1 MVSSSS
7 QESRFA
13 NASVQT
19 LGGKMS
25 KKELAASNREAA
37 AAAAAQAAAAQQAV
51 QQAEASSSNVAPP
64 GTITEDELKAIVE
77 KVS

>member
-19 LGGKMS
+19 SSGGKMS
-25 KKELAASNREAA
+25 KKEMA
-37 AAAAAQAAAAQQAV
+37 AAAAAQAAA
-51 QQAEASSSNVAPP
+51 QAETNGGGGGGASQS
-64 GTITEDELKAIVE
+64 GTITEDELKAVVE
-77 KVS
+77 RVIYK

>member
-19 LGGKMS
+19 SSGGKMS
-25 KKELAASNREAA
+25 KKEMA
-37 AAAAAQAAAAQQAV
+37 AAAAAQAAA
-51 QQAEASSSNVAPP
+51 QAETNGGGGGASQS
-64 GTITEDELKAIVE
+64 GTITEDELKAVVE
-77 KVS
+77 RVINI